1 MHARMLTARPIPPAV
16 PVSTRRGAGV
26 KLRDEAG
33 GDHTQAAQQ
42 QQLEAHVH
50 SEAFAQHEAVAR
62 ALGQVLGARTL
73 LGPYCACVRPL

>member
-1 MHARMLTARPIPPAV
+1 MHARMLTARPIPPA
-16 PVSTRRGAGV
+16 VSTRRGAGV

-33 GDHTQAAQQ
+33 DDHAQAAQQ

-62 ALGQVLGARTL
+62 ALGQVLGTRTL
-73 LGPYCACVRPL
+73 CPFVRPL